1 MNWMNQIGGLL
12 QQYTGASAAQAP
24 DTVENDFDQ
33 VVQAAPQSSLA
44 DALSHAFRSDQ
55 TPAFGQMAAQMF
67 GNSNGQQKAGLI
79 NTLISTLGPGVLAQV
94 LGGGR
99 GSSVLGGLL
108 GGGQRQIT
116 PEQAEQISPDEVQQ
130 IAAEAEKK
138 DPSIIDQFSNFYAQ
152 HPMLIKTLGGAA
164 LTIALAKIAEKHSGM

>member
-33 VVQAAPQSSLA
+33 VAQTAPQSSLA

-79 NTLISTLGPGVLAQV
+79 NTLISTLGPGVIAQV

-116 PEQAEQISPDEVQQ
+116 PEQAEQISPEEVQQ
-130 IAAEAEKK
+130 LASEAEKK

-152 HPMLIKTLGGAA
+152 HPTLIKTLGGAA
-164 LTIALAKIAEKHSGM
+164 LTIALAKIAEKYSGM